1 MGNKNNSG
9 VNYNGDNG
17 DNSSHSII
25 VAKGDGFILAYV
37 IMFCFFI
44 TVSLVG
50 AYHIGV
56 LTEKVGQLEDVVFI
70 FGIAIDGTLIFRK
83 RNYPDVSNWE
93 DPKIIIHSNN

>member
-1 MGNKNNSG
+1 MGNKDNLRGS
-9 VNYNGDNG
+9 YNDDNG

-56 LTEKVGQLEDVVFI
+56 LTEKVGQLEDVI
-70 FGIAIDGTLIFRK
+70 FNK
-83 RNYPDVSNWE
+83 EV
-93 DPKIIIHSNN
+93 K

>member
-1 MGNKNNSG
+1 MGNKDNLRNS
-9 VNYNGDNG
+9 YNGDNG

-56 LTEKVGQLEDVVFI
+56 LTEKVGQLEDVVFNKGVI
-70 FGIAIDGTLIFRK
+70 K
-83 RNYPDVSNWE
+83 
-93 DPKIIIHSNN
+93 